1 MDKTSLFEHVDW
13 EFLCLQETEALLQQD
28 VRKLVEKIPAI
39 FTYLPYSEKQ
49 ADSMLCQEA
58 VKKDIRLLKYVP
70 ITVIEKDINFW
81 KPYFGV
87 MGIDIE
93 LFQQYDKKIHKNI
106 TISENIPQT
115 KEEQALSFQD
125 VNRKFLEEYFKKQE
139 KSETAKTEEKK
150 EPDDLSPEKIQQY
163 MEEGRIYL
171 LPEDIKLAN
180 PKWCMEQVRSGDIFD
195 YVPESIKL
203 ENPEWCM
210 SLVENEVMT
219 SYHLPKQIKLDHQDW
234 CQEISE
240 EKGVYTGFMGVPD
253 EIKIANPDW
262 CIQLV
267 EKRGLESDT
276 FYSQVPDVV
285 KLTHPGW
292 AIRYFK
298 QNLERLS
305 SK

>member
-1 MDKTSLFEHVDW
+1 
-13 EFLCLQETEALLQQD
+13 
-28 VRKLVEKIPAI
+28 
-39 FTYLPYSEKQ
+39 
-49 ADSMLCQEA
+49 
-58 VKKDIRLLKYVP
+58 
-70 ITVIEKDINFW
+70 
-81 KPYFGV
+81 
-87 MGIDIE
+87 
-93 LFQQYDKKIHKNI
+93 
-106 TISENIPQT
+106 
-115 KEEQALSFQD
+115 
-125 VNRKFLEEYFKKQE
+125 
-139 KSETAKTEEKK
+139 
-150 EPDDLSPEKIQQY
+150 
-163 MEEGRIYL
+163 
-171 LPEDIKLAN
+171 
-180 PKWCMEQVRSGDIFD
+180 
-195 YVPESIKL
+195 
-203 ENPEWCM
+203 M